1 MTGQLVTLP
10 TLEREER
17 WFRRVILRKPFRL
30 GTEPGYVTGMKQVIR
45 NLHSPDAC
53 AGRPCVIH
61 NPSDHSMREF
71 PTNWRD
77 GGMFD
82 IKPPHMERIC
92 PHGVGHPDPDDAAY
106 QASVGQDVSVHGC
119 DGCCN
124 PAVRHEINELSEI
137 YAVSADL

>member
-17 WFRRVILRKPFRL
+17 WFRRVILRKPFRI
-30 GTEPGYVTGMKQVIR
+30 GTEPGYVTGTGQVIR
-45 NLHSPDAC
+45 NIHKPEQC

-71 PTNWRD
+71 PTHFRD

-92 PHGVGHPDPDDAAY
+92 EHGVGHPDPDDAAFM
-106 QASVGQDVSVHGC
+106 QSIGQDVSVHGC
-119 DGCCN
+119 DGCCF
-124 PAVRHEINELSEI
+124 PGGRHIIQEANIN
-137 YAVSADL
+137 AVSADLA